1 MNLAPEDGNSLLISF
16 FLIERGQSVNNFWWP
31 QNIHHQ
37 FLTHK
42 LTKVKQ
48 VYIELT
54 RGIMLQMMVIIQ
66 ALSIDLIKTNFCIII
81 INLYQYILND
91 VWDSTCMTNHNYEI
105 IKDFLPK

>member
-1 MNLAPEDGNSLLISF
+1 
-16 FLIERGQSVNNFWWP
+16 
-31 QNIHHQ
+31 
-37 FLTHK
+37 
-42 LTKVKQ
+42 
-48 VYIELT
+48 
-54 RGIMLQMMVIIQ
+54 MLQMMVIIQ